1 MSTTFPHAIRK
12 LGATISSVLMLVA
25 LAACASTPTISVDDV
40 LAANPSI
47 AELQGALQGPESK
60 MNELLAPVGFA
71 NVQSKLDESIN
82 AAQGGSI
89 GEADAL
95 AGAGLE
101 ALNKV
106 KADAAKS
113 ADLFREVLEV
123 RVRAEKA
130 GAWQVLPDKASDL
143 DGQLRDAASLVED
156 GEIDSAKN
164 VRQELLDGYTKLEL
178 KSLKEGS
185 VEVARASIA
194 SAKDTGAHR
203 RAPKTF
209 KLAEEE
215 MALAKSVLDANRE
228 DTERANDHATRA
240 TSLAKKSMQI
250 SELIEDFD
258 RRDYSR
264 EDALLWYQ
272 SQLTE
277 IYQPVGELEF
287 DLPNRDIVL
296 GMQGKY
302 AELLLRETVAGIV
315 TQDQQ
320 QELAM
325 RDKIE
330 ADRRARFEQVQSMFL
345 PEEATVYRQLE
356 NVLISA
362 HGFQFP
368 TGRSEFESENFAVA
382 NKVIE
387 AIAIF
392 PGSRIVVTG
401 HTDSTG
407 GAETN
412 RKLSQERAANVMKFL
427 NEIGQIPMERL
438 SSEGFGEDR
447 PFASNKTAEGR
458 AQNRRVDILIKND

>member
-1 MSTTFPHAIRK
+1 MSTTRPHAIRK
-12 LGATISSVLMLVA
+12 LGARISSVMLLVA

-164 VRQELLDGYTKLEL
+164 VRQTLIDGYTKLEL

-264 EDALLWYQ
+264 EDSLLWYQ

-277 IYQPVGELEF
+277 IYEPVGELEF

-302 AELLLRETVAGIV
+302 AELLLRETVAEIV
-315 TQDQQ
+315 TLEQ
-320 QELAM
+320 QEV
-325 RDKIE
+325 DKIE

>member
-1 MSTTFPHAIRK
+1 
-12 LGATISSVLMLVA
+12 
-25 LAACASTPTISVDDV
+25 
-40 LAANPSI
+40 
-47 AELQGALQGPESK
+47 

-71 NVQSKLDESIN
+71 TVQSKLDESIK
-82 AAQGGSI
+82 AAQRGSV

-95 AGAGLE
+95 ATAGME
-101 ALNKV
+101 ALTKV
-106 KADAAKS
+106 NADAAQS
-113 ADLFREVLEV
+113 ADLFREVLDA
-123 RVRAEKA
+123 RVRAEEA
-130 GAWQVLPDKASDL
+130 GAWQVLPDKASAL

-156 GEIDSAKN
+156 GKIEAAKKT
-164 VRQELLDGYTKLEL
+164 RQTLIDGYTKLEL
-178 KSLKEGS
+178 KSLKEGA
-185 VEVARASIA
+185 VEVARATIA
-194 SAKDTGAHR
+194 SAKDKGAHR
-203 RAPKTF
+203 LAPKTF

-215 MALAKSVLDANRE
+215 MSLAKSVLDANRE

-240 TSLAKKSMQI
+240 TSLAARSMQI

-258 RRDYSR
+258 RRDYTR
-264 EDALLWYQ
+264 EDSVLWYQ

-277 IYQPVGELEF
+277 IYQPVGALEF
-287 DLPNRDIVL
+287 DRPNRDVVL
-296 GMQGKY
+296 GMQEKY
-302 AELLLRETVAGIV
+302 ADLLLRETTAELV
-315 TQDQQ
+315 TQEQQ
-320 QELAM
+320 EELAM

-330 ADRRARFEQVQSMFL
+330 ADRRKQFEQVQSMFL
-345 PEEATVYRQLE
+345 PTEATVYRQRE

-382 NKVIE
+382 NKVIQ

-392 PGSRIVVTG
+392 PGSRIEITG

-412 RKLSQERAANVMKFL
+412 RKLSKERAANVMKFL

-438 SSEGFGEDR
+438 SSEGYGEDR
-447 PFASNKTAEGR
+447 PFASNKTEEGR